1 MSLTPLHNN
10 ILIKLKARPKELKTK
25 GGLYLPDTANP
36 EGTPMQGDVVATGEG
51 LITPKGKLIPPSFKP
66 GDTVVFGKF
75 GGTELQIDGERHIII
90 SENQLVG
97 VLADVKTDD

>member
-36 EGTPMQGDVVATGEG
+36 EGTPMQGDVV
-51 LITPKGKLIPPSFKP
+51 
-66 GDTVVFGKF
+66 
-75 GGTELQIDGERHIII
+75 
-90 SENQLVG
+90 
-97 VLADVKTDD
+97 